1 MINFK
6 VQKEAKSSGSID
18 TSITRNK
25 AVNDIAKK
33 LNKKYMDAK
42 CELHPEFLNTVIID
56 GKSLSLIKEKFCCPE
71 FSERIELKM
80 EY

>member
-25 AVNDIAKK
+25 AVNDIKTTLAG
-33 LNKKYMDAK
+33 L
-42 CELHPEFLNTVIID
+42 
-56 GKSLSLIKEKFCCPE
+56 
-71 FSERIELKM
+71 
-80 EY
+80 